1 MLPRPSCVH
10 GLILSHLLGSSALH
24 SILEELLESPAAT
37 AAVEVFLKEKCRKS
51 SEAGNF
57 LSKYYLA
64 HGRPTCAS
72 NVFQQL
78 AERQDPDI
86 DLLQRTVYLDRA
98 LQAAGFALPH
108 SKDLVQELRTK
119 LDIAARVQMPLLR
132 ELELLASGG
141 GDNPVVSRTWRESA
155 RRQLGSF
162 QQLLRLQD
170 LYQAAVDFSL
180 FHIVIVIMDL
190 SSSMSAVQ
198 QKENVARAWVS
209 LFFPPVPSPYSVS
222 EIVNPDCM
230 PSESKLF
237 PLLTVRPTAAFFMRN
252 DSGPVCRAQP
262 PDFHL
267 RASRLLQELGASTQP
282 ARLVWVEH
290 TVVTLLEYCNC
301 LWHKACAPHKGD
313 ASEGPLTSAEATAV
327 EDNQSREEVA
337 PHPHAEGSSQ
347 RAWVAL
353 EVLVRR
359 PFNYAHSNVLKFYG
373 DVLKHVPAWLPDLQT
388 LLPPDPAGSR
398 PAVTADD
405 VRTHISRVILAM
417 LDTWA
422 TQVDTLTDDR
432 AASEF
437 SGASLC
443 IESVLAEIKSHL
455 QDLQGA
461 DPSVNAH
468 GLLTEVKRLEG
479 VSQRI
484 ERRQHAS
491 HSGTPGG
498 VLGLPTMPGPSVRLP

>member
-1 MLPRPSCVH
+1 
-10 GLILSHLLGSSALH
+10 
-24 SILEELLESPAAT
+24 
-37 AAVEVFLKEKCRKS
+37 VEVFLKEKCRKVP
-51 SEAGNF
+51 EAGNF

-108 SKDLVQELRTK
+108 SKDHVEELRTK

-141 GDNPVVSRTWRESA
+141 GNNPVVSRSWREAA
-155 RRQLGSF
+155 RRQLASF

-170 LYQAAVDFSL
+170 LLQAAVDFSL
-180 FHIVIVIMDL
+180 FHIVLVVMDL
-190 SSSMSAVQ
+190 TSSAQ
-198 QKENVARAWVS
+198 QKEKVAQAWVS
-209 LFFPPVPSPYSVS
+209 LFFPPVPSPYSLS
-222 EIVNPDCM
+222 EIVNPDGQ
-230 PSESKLF
+230 PLEHKLF
-237 PLLTVRPTAAFFMRN
+237 PLLTVRPAAAFFMRN
-252 DSGPVCRAQP
+252 ESGPVCRAQP
-262 PDFHL
+262 PNFHL

-282 ARLVWVEH
+282 ARLVWDEH

-301 LWHKACAPHKGD
+301 LWHMVCAPQEVD
-313 ASEGPLTSAEATAV
+313 TSEGPLTSAEATAV
-327 EDNQSREEVA
+327 EDHHSREEVA
-337 PHPHAEGSSQ
+337 PQPHAEGSSE

-373 DVLKHVPAWLPDLQT
+373 DVLKHVPNWLPDLQK

-398 PAVTADD
+398 PVVTVDD
-405 VRTHISRVILAM
+405 VRTHVSTVILAM

-422 TQVDTLTDDR
+422 TQVDACTDDR

-437 SGASLC
+437 RGASLC
-443 IESVLAEIKSHL
+443 IESVLGEIKSHL

-461 DPSVNAH
+461 DPSANVQW
-468 GLLTEVKRLEG
+468 LLTEVKRLEG

-484 ERRQHAS
+484 QRRQHVP
-491 HSGTPGG
+491 HSGNPGAALG
-498 VLGLPTMPGPSVRLP
+498 VPTMPGPSVRLL